1 MRKSDIVQERR
12 RKVFKDNLKIIKNV
26 LLSLVVMLLVVIIVQ
41 NLNIK
46 RDPDYIPKI
55 FGCTYLNV
63 LTESM
68 EPEIKV
74 KDLAIGAPV
83 KDVSKLQAG
92 DIITYKDGR
101 MLITHRIIE
110 VKENGNFIT
119 KGDANDAPDIN
130 EVAKKQIVTRFVFKV
145 PYAGMIIAKLQDTFF
160 LGLVWLIIMYFL
172 IKEIFNERKKLK
184 LAASKEEESSKGA

>member
-1 MRKSDIVQERR
+1 MRKRDIVQERR
-12 RKVFKDNLKIIKNV
+12 KKVFKDNLKIIKNV
-26 LLSLVVMLLVVIIVQ
+26 LLFLGALLLVVIIVQ
-41 NLNIK
+41 NLNLK

-63 LTESM
+63 LTGSM
-68 EPEIKV
+68 EPELKV

-83 KDVSKLQAG
+83 KDVSKLKVG

-110 VKENGNFIT
+110 VKENDSFIT

-130 EVAKKQIVTRFVFKV
+130 EVSKKQVVTRFVFKI
-145 PYAGMIIAKLQDTFF
+145 PYAGMVIAKLQDTFF

-184 LAASKEEESSKGA
+184 LASPKEEKSSKEA

>member
-1 MRKSDIVQERR
+1 MRRSDIVQEK
-12 RKVFKDNLKIIKNV
+12 RKKSFKNKLKIVKNV
-26 LLSLVVMLLVVIIVQ
+26 LLSLVAVLLMVIIIQ

-63 LTESM
+63 LTGSM

-74 KDLAIGAPV
+74 KDLAIGVPV
-83 KDVSKLQAG
+83 KDVSKLQVG
-92 DIITYKDGR
+92 DVITYKDGR
-101 MLITHRIIE
+101 MLVTHRINQILG
-110 VKENGNFIT
+110 NGNFIT
-119 KGDANDAPDIN
+119 KGDANEALDIR
-130 EVAKKQIVTRFVFKV
+130 EVTTEQIVTKYVFKI
-145 PYAGMIIAKLQDTFF
+145 PYAGMVIAKLQDTFF

-184 LAASKEEESSKGA
+184 LAASQEEESSKGA